1 MAAKRK
7 RVTLNEFKAWLDGV
21 EELQLDDWTPTPPQ
35 WVLIRAKIDN
45 IVEQK
50 GTTTVVNNPVQ
61 GVPRPMQP
69 QITGFVPPP
78 DVGGIPAG
86 QVVEMTPE
94 AKALLQ
100 PGANNKQTTPNID
113 TADGNYSS
121 SFTQYRIGRQN
132 PLV

>member
-21 EELQLDDWTPTPPQ
+21 EELQPDDWTPTAQQ

-50 GTTTVVNNPVQ
+50 STTVITNAPTVQ
-61 GVPRPMQP
+61 QP
-69 QITGFVPPP
+69 TQHQIQGFVPPP
-78 DVGGIPAG
+78 DVGGIPPG
-86 QVVEMTPE
+86 QVVDMTPE
-94 AKALLQ
+94 AKALLT

-121 SFTQYRIGRQN
+121 SFQ
-132 PLV
+132 